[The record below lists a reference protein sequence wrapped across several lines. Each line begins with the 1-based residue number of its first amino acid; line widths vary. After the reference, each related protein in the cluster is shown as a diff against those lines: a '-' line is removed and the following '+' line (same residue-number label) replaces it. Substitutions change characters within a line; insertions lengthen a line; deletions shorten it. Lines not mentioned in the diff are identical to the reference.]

1 MKTTHQKSS
10 ARNNPSAKTSKDKV
24 LAQKRSGAADELE
37 QTEQKSADD
46 ISYSEQLDV
55 TPPNPHP
62 FPSFGIAETDFVTRD
77 QGRSTGRMI
86 DHEPGI

>member
-10 ARNNPSAKTSKDKV
+10 ERNNPSTKIPKDKAP
-24 LAQKRSGAADELE
+24 AQNRSDAADDLE
-37 QTEQKSADD
+37 QNEQKSADD
-46 ISYSEQLDV
+46 ISYSEQLNV

-62 FPSFGIAETDFVTRD
+62 FPSVGIAETDFVTRNH
-77 QGRSTGRMI
+77 GRSTGRMI